1 MPHPKRFLPPMTALR
16 ALESFERTGSVTQTG
31 LELGVSQSAVSRQ
44 LRVLEDHLDTPLFT
58 RDRKTIRLSLAAR
71 DYCTQVRAALEQ
83 IGTASLRLKANP
95 RGGQL
100 NIAML
105 PAFGVRWLAPKL
117 PGFVERHPEVTVNL
131 STRLKPF
138 DFASEPFHGAI
149 HFGQRDWSD
158 VAYQELMPEYV
169 VPVASPKVA
178 HTLRGSALSDLFSLP
193 LLHLDTRPDAWEKWA
208 QALGKDIECPVGMLF
223 DQFASMI
230 QAAIHG
236 MGAALLPTYLVENEL
251 EDGRLVALW
260 PESET
265 SIGAYYFVWPID
277 EPNYQPRDL
286 FVDWLRQVKGGTVQH
301 AFAHQTGSSVT

>member
-16 ALESFERTGSVTQTG
+16 ALESFERTGNVTQTG

-44 LRVLEDHLDTPLFT
+44 LKVLEDYLDTPLFT
-58 RDRKTIRLSLAAR
+58 RDKKSITLTSAAR

-117 PGFVERHPEVTVNL
+117 PDFLARHPEVTVNL

-138 DFASEPFHGAI
+138 DFANEPFHGAI
-149 HFGQRDWSD
+149 HFGQKDWTD
-158 VAYQELMPEYV
+158 VAYHELMREYV

-178 HTLRGSALSDLFSLP
+178 ASLRSNSLSDIFALP
-193 LLHLDTRPDAWEKWA
+193 LLHLDTRPDAWERWA
-208 QALGKDIECPVGMLF
+208 QALGQEIHYPVGMLF
-223 DQFASMI
+223 DQFASMV

-260 PESET
+260 SESKA
-265 SIGAYYFVWPID
+265 SIGTYYFVWPKD
-277 EPNYQPRDL
+277 EAKYQPREFFL
-286 FVDWLRQVKGGTVQH
+286 DWLRQDESGC
-301 AFAHQTGSSVT
+301 AASP

>member
-105 PAFGVRWLAPKL
+105 PAFGVRWLAPRL
-117 PGFVERHPEVTVNL
+117 PDFVERHPEFTVNL

-158 VAYQELMPEYV
+158 VAYQELMREYV

-178 HTLRGSALSDLFSLP
+178 HTLRGSTLSDLFSLP

-286 FVDWLRQVKGGTVQH
+286 FVDWLRQVKGGTVPH
-301 AFAHQTGSSVT
+301 TFAHQTGPST

>member
-16 ALESFERTGSVTQTG
+16 ALESFERTGNVTQTG

-44 LRVLEDHLDTPLFT
+44 LKVLEDYLDTPLFT
-58 RDRKTIRLSLAAR
+58 RDRKAITLTPAAR

-117 PGFVERHPEVTVNL
+117 PDFVARHPEVTVNL

-138 DFASEPFHGAI
+138 DFSTEPFHGAI
-149 HFGQRDWSD
+149 HFGQKDWSD
-158 VAYQELMPEYV
+158 VAYHELMREYV
-169 VPVASPKVA
+169 VPVASPKIA
-178 HTLRGSALSDLFSLP
+178 GTLKGTALKDLFSLP

-208 QALGKDIECPVGMLF
+208 QALGEDVECPVGMLF

-230 QAAIHG
+230 QAAIHD
-236 MGAALLPTYLVENEL
+236 MGAALLPTYLVETEL

-260 PESET
+260 PESNI
-265 SIGAYYFVWPID
+265 SIGTYYFVWPKD
-277 EPNYQPRDL
+277 EPSYQPREL
-286 FVDWLRQVKGGTVQH
+286 FVNWLGEMQGETPLPVHKVK
-301 AFAHQTGSSVT
+301 